1 MPNTKKE
8 EAQRAAEAVTAAAEA
23 FEASVSHYAV
33 AMEAM
38 RKGDYAAAK
47 EAFDAVRAESK
58 GEPELAD
65 RSLTYSR
72 ICERKLR
79 PQAAVPTDKDQML
92 RHAVYLLNRDE
103 LDGALKWLNQ
113 ALDSNPTSVDLR
125 YVRACV
131 YAKQGAAEKSVGDL
145 RQAIAIDPKVRF
157 QAVNDPDF
165 ERIREEP
172 AFIDIIEPTP
182 AGA

>member
-1 MPNTKKE
+1 MPNTKQE
-8 EAQRAAEAVTAAAEA
+8 EAHRAAEAVTAAAAA
-23 FEASVSHYAV
+23 FEASVTRYGA

-38 RKGDYAAAK
+38 RKGDYAGAK
-47 EAFDAVRAESK
+47 ASFDAVRAESK

-65 RSLTYSR
+65 RALTYST
-72 ICERKLR
+72 ICDRKLR
-79 PQAAVPTDKDQML
+79 PDLADPTDREQML
-92 RHAVYLLNRDE
+92 RQAVFLLNKED
-103 LDGALKWLNQ
+103 LDGALNWLNQ
-113 ALDSNPTSVDLR
+113 ALDTNPTSVDLR

-131 YAKQGAAEKSVGDL
+131 YAKQGSAEKAVGDL

-182 AGA
+182 TGA